1 MESLFILC
9 AVALGGIL
17 GGVIGWQMRGGRA
30 ARLEERAQRASAL
43 EAQLTEATTQ
53 TQSAKEKAHELEVAL
68 GSLRARFEAHQ
79 VDEAQKKQDQVRMVA
94 TFKAAAHEIVEE
106 RSKAFDTSSKKQIG
120 DLVKPLKEQLDG
132 FQKQLR
138 ESAKDAS
145 RERTTLEAE
154 VKHLKEMNH
163 RISNEAQ
170 NLTRALKGDSKAQGN
185 WGEMVLE
192 RVLESSGLQEGREY
206 ETEVS
211 ITEEGHRKRPDVIV
225 HLPQERQVVIDS
237 KVSLNDYD
245 AYCEAETQDERDAAL
260 KRLVVSIRTHV
271 KGLSG
276 KSYQH
281 LTNVSTLDYVLMFM
295 PIEAAFTEA
304 MRCEQAQTRL
314 LDTHENKETFFEEA
328 MGKKVLIVTPTTLL
342 AVLRTID
349 TMWKNERQTAN
360 ALEIARQAGALHDK
374 FVGFAHSLE
383 QIGQRIGQAQTSYD
397 EALGKLTTGRGNLVS
412 RVKKLE
418 ALGVKTS
425 KSIPPSLN
433 VEGEGQEPKEI
444 ESDDA

>member
-1 MESLFILC
+1 
-9 AVALGGIL
+9 
-17 GGVIGWQMRGGRA
+17 MRGGRA